1 MPFNMNVALFSGL
14 ATWLLGTDKR
24 QRLRL
29 GRTLIAASVFG
40 ASMCLQWLAVLLG
53 WAEATG
59 AYWLT
64 GLILCGVSLT
74 YAAIRS
80 GWSLRLGDP
89 ALTLTQS
96 LFAIVCLAIA
106 YRLNSP
112 IRGAVLMVVPL
123 VLVFSAFTLR
133 PERCRQLGQLALIPF
148 ALAMASGA
156 MFDPARF
163 QPMLE
168 LFNFAFCAAVLPA
181 MSILA
186 SQLSQMRGDQ
196 QRQKRELQAAL
207 TELSVVARRDELTG
221 LPNRRFILEWASHEL
236 ARNRRSGSPWCLA
249 MLDLDHFKRVNDT
262 WGHRTGDDVL
272 VRFAKES
279 ARNLRD
285 ADFLIR
291 WGGEEFLLAMPDTPL
306 HEGSAVLERLRAQL
320 GKESAWL
327 GIACGPVSF
336 SAGLTE
342 YHPSESFE
350 KIVERADAA
359 LYGAKVAG
367 RDRCMTARGADDAES
382 PVDIRAEST
391 RVSREATRAESITP
405 PSPNPS
411 DAAPARQA
419 TRSASPTG
427 QQR

>member
-1 MPFNMNVALFSGL
+1 MNVALPSRL
-14 ATWLLGTDKR
+14 ATYVLGTDKR

-40 ASMCLQWLAVLLG
+40 ATICLHWIAVLLG

-59 AYWLT
+59 ARWLT
-64 GLILCGVSLT
+64 GLILCGVLLT

-80 GWSLRLGDP
+80 GWSLRLRDP
-89 ALTLTQS
+89 AMTLVQS
-96 LFAIVCLAIA
+96 LFAIACLAIA
-106 YRLNSP
+106 YRLNPP
-112 IRGAVLMVVPL
+112 IRGAVLIVVPL

-133 PERCRQLGQLALIPF
+133 PERCRQLGKLALIPI
-148 ALAMASGA
+148 ALAMASGVI
-156 MFDPARF
+156 FDPTRF

-168 LFNFAFCAAVLPA
+168 LFNFAFCAVVLPA

-236 ARNRRSGSPWCLA
+236 ARHRRSGSPWCLA

-262 WGHRTGDDVL
+262 WGHGTGDDVL

-291 WGGEEFLLAMPDTPL
+291 WGGEEFLIAMPDTPL
-306 HEGSAVLERLRAQL
+306 DEGSAVLERLRAQL
-320 GKESAWL
+320 GKHSTWA

-350 KIVERADAA
+350 RIVERADAA

-367 RDRCMTARGADDAES
+367 RDRCVAARGGDDADS
-382 PVDIRAEST
+382 AVGIRADLSTASRDATRAEST
-391 RVSREATRAESITP
+391 RPTP
-405 PSPNPS
+405 
-411 DAAPARQA
+411 
-419 TRSASPTG
+419 
-427 QQR
+427 